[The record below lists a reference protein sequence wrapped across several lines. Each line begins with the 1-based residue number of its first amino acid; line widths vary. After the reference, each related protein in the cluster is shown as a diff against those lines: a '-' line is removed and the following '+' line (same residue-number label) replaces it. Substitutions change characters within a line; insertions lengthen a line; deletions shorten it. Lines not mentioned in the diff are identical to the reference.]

1 MANGVPTVG
10 TLDRPENVHDLL
22 KQDRGEDCL
31 SCRVTGTFHPP
42 LFFSRSLLLTYLS
55 FSFFF
60 LLGFF
65 FRHIRCLFIFKSL
78 PLFPVHSSFTNM
90 ATGGTAFL
98 GLAAYSYVSGNSQLR
113 QQEAKILSSGSR
125 FGMRSRRFGIAATSV
140 GLAWLGIYRM
150 FL

>member
-31 SCRVTGTFHPP
+31 PCRV
-42 LFFSRSLLLTYLS
+42 
-55 FSFFF
+55 
-60 LLGFF
+60 
-65 FRHIRCLFIFKSL
+65 
-78 PLFPVHSSFTNM
+78 
-90 ATGGTAFL
+90 TGGTAFL
-98 GLAAYSYVSGNSQLR
+98 GLAAYSYVSGNSQLK

-125 FGMRSRRFGIAATSV
+125 FGIRSRRFGIAATSA